1 MFGAGAAPGRS
12 PAGSPAPA
20 PACRPALI
28 LSQMRTASGG
38 NRWNVVSQISLDAG
52 ATVAGLHG
60 TAQFEDDLTQGRYAR
75 RFQIAIMGPT
85 AEVYDGSTLWS
96 QDISGGVHPFDSAYA
111 KQQAITNAFLARR
124 GYLDPHTDARLTCVA
139 TSVAGRPA
147 IVIRVQPKGG
157 SPAELTI
164 DPQTYLLARISKR
177 NPLET
182 SILSLADY
190 RQVDGVVL
198 PFSISS
204 GTPSNPTDDYAI
216 TVRRYDLHRQARGD
230 FSKPVPPNDMRM
242 IGGAAS
248 TTVPMMLE
256 GHQLM
261 IWASINGH
269 EPMPFILDT
278 GGHAILTPLAA
289 QTLGLH
295 GTGAGESG
303 GSGPGKVSTQ
313 YTRVKSLRIGN
324 AELLD
329 QPFLIIPYPY
339 SFYERGKKTPL
350 AGIIGLEFFERYAA
364 RIDYGD
370 RTVTFTPLPAF
381 RYRGRGAAVPFTFE
395 TESDMPMVNAAA
407 DGHPGLFG
415 VDTGNGG
422 NLILFG
428 GFLNETGLLAQY
440 APGTLLIGQG
450 TGGTNTAH
458 LETLRRFTIADQA
471 LHEIPASFTQ
481 MKSGAFAAWTQAG
494 NMGLSVLSQF
504 IPTFDYASQTLY
516 LDRANRPTRFGKN
529 RTGIAFEKNGPDAFD
544 VLLVRPN
551 SVGAAAGIVA
561 GDKIVAV
568 NGKSASDYSWAD
580 LIAIV
585 TQPAGT
591 PLRLRVSHEG
601 TVRDIAIVLR

>member
-1 MFGAGAAPGRS
+1 MLGAVGAPGR
-12 PAGSPAPA
+12 GSAATSAPA
-20 PACRPALI
+20 AMCRPGFI
-28 LSQMRTASGG
+28 FSQMRTAIGG
-38 NRWNVVSQISLDAG
+38 NRWNAVSEISLDAG

-60 TAQFEDDLTQGRYAR
+60 AARFDDDLTQGRYAR
-75 RFQIAIMGPT
+75 RFQIAVMGPS

-96 QDISGGVHPFDSAYA
+96 QDISGGVHPYDSPYA
-111 KQQAITNAFLARR
+111 KRQAITNAFLARR
-124 GYLDPHTDARLTCVA
+124 GYLDPHTDAQLTCVA
-139 TSVAGRPA
+139 TSLAGRPA

-157 SPAELTI
+157 SPADLTI
-164 DPQTYLLARISKR
+164 DPQTYLLSRISQR

-182 SILSLADY
+182 SVLSLADY

-204 GTPSNPTDDYAI
+204 GTPSDPTDDYAI
-216 TVRRYDLHRQARGD
+216 TVKRYDLRRQKRGD
-230 FSKPVPPNDMRM
+230 FSKPAPPNDMRM
-242 IGGAAS
+242 TGSVTS

-261 IWASINGH
+261 LWASINGH
-269 EPMPFILDT
+269 APMPFILDT
-278 GGHAILTPLAA
+278 GGHAILTALAA
-289 QTLGLH
+289 KTLGLR
-295 GTGAGESG
+295 GTGTGESG
-303 GSGPGKVSTQ
+303 GSGPGKISTQ
-313 YTRVKSLRIGN
+313 YTRVKSLRIGH

-350 AGIIGLEFFERYAA
+350 AGIIGLEFFERYAT
-364 RIDYGD
+364 RIDYGN
-370 RTVTFTPLPAF
+370 RTVTFTPLAAF
-381 RYRGRGAAVPFTFE
+381 RYRGRGAAAPFTFE
-395 TESDMPMVNAAA
+395 TEGDMPMVNAAA

-415 VDTGNGG
+415 VDTGNAG
-422 NLILFG
+422 NLVLFG
-428 GFLNETGLLAQY
+428 GFLNETGLFAQY
-440 APGTLLIGQG
+440 TTGTLLIGQG

-458 LETLRRFTIADQA
+458 LETLRRFTIADRA
-471 LHEIPASFTQ
+471 LHDIPASFTQ

-494 NMGLSVLSQF
+494 NMGLSVLSRF

-516 LDRANRPTRFGKN
+516 LDRPNRTTPIGKN
-529 RTGIAFEKNGPDAFD
+529 RTGIAFEKNGPAAFD

-585 TQPAGT
+585 TRPAGT
-591 PLRLRVSHEG
+591 PLRLRISHDG
-601 TVRDIAIVLR
+601 TVRDVAIVLR